1 MQRLIVYILL
11 LMLPAVVQ
19 SWQGADVQK
28 STAGQ
33 PVVVVGEQGAP
44 VVQAPSDHYRHAAV
58 LTDARGLYRVCNT
71 RPQRVLPHY
80 GSSHERGAGRTVLA
94 LHQTVKPFQSP
105 YDGRCRRESAPFCSA
120 ASCRYYVYAL
130 RHILR

>member
-1 MQRLIVYILL
+1 MKRLIVYILL
-11 LMLPAVVQ
+11 LMLPVVVQ
-19 SWQGADVQK
+19 SWQGADVQR
-28 STAGQ
+28 TVAGQ
-33 PVVVVGEQGAP
+33 PVAAVSGQEAP
-44 VVQAPSDHYRHAAV
+44 VVQAPSDHYPHAAV
-58 LTDARGLYRVCNT
+58 LTDGRGLYRVCNT

-80 GSSHERGAGRTVLA
+80 GSQHERGTGRTVLA
-94 LHQTVKPFQSP
+94 LHQTVKLFQSL

>member
-1 MQRLIVYILL
+1 MVYILL
-11 LMLPAVVQ
+11 LLLPAVVQ
-19 SWQGADVQK
+19 SWEGADVQK
-28 STAGQ
+28 SAAAH

-58 LTDARGLYRVCNT
+58 LTDARGLYRVCNP
-71 RPQRVLPHY
+71 RPQRVLPHH
-80 GSSHERGAGRTVLA
+80 GSSHERGADRTVLA
-94 LHQTVKPFQSP
+94 LHQTVKPFQSL